1 MLTDFKTALRP
12 ALVLTGLFALLLGL
26 AYPALITGVA
36 QLAFPHEANGSLV
49 RDGDRVIGSELL
61 GQKFT
66 GDRYFHGRPSAAG
79 AEGYDAAAS
88 AGSNLG
94 PTSRALVDRVKA
106 DIDAN
111 RTSPGQS
118 VPTDLVTASASGLD
132 PHISPEAALLQ
143 VDRVAAA
150 RGLQRGTVASL
161 VRRHIETPM
170 FGFLGE
176 NRINVLAL
184 NRALDAVPR
193 ATALDQTAPRP

>member
-1 MLTDFKTALRP
+1 MLTDLKTALRP
-12 ALVLTGLFALLLGL
+12 ALVLTALFALLLGL

-36 QLAFPHEANGSLV
+36 QLVFPYQANGSLI
-49 RDGDRVIGSELL
+49 REGDRVIGSELL

-66 GDRYFHGRPSAAG
+66 GETYFRGRPSAAG
-79 AEGYDAAAS
+79 ADGYDASAS

-94 PTSRALVDRVKA
+94 PTSQVLVDRVKA
-106 DIDAN
+106 DVAATQ
-111 RTSPGQS
+111 TSPGQS
-118 VPTDLVTASASGLD
+118 VPSDLVTASASGLD

-150 RGLQRGTVASL
+150 RGLKRRTVESL

-176 NRINVLAL
+176 NRINVLTL

-193 ATALDQTAPRP
+193 ATALDRNASRP

>member
-1 MLTDFKTALRP
+1 MLTDLKTALRP
-12 ALVLTGLFALLLGL
+12 ALVLTALFALLLGL

-36 QLAFPHEANGSLV
+36 QLVFPHQANGSLI
-49 RDGDRVIGSELL
+49 REGDTVIGSELI

-66 GDRYFHGRPSAAG
+66 GDTYFHGRPSAAG
-79 AEGYDAAAS
+79 ADGYDAAAS

-94 PTSRALVDRVKA
+94 PTSQALVDRVKRDVA
-106 DIDAN
+106 VHQ
-111 RTSPGQS
+111 TSPAQS
-118 VPTDLVTASASGLD
+118 VPSDLVTDSASGLD

-150 RGLQRGTVASL
+150 RGLKRRTVEAL

-184 NRALDAVPR
+184 NRALDALPR
-193 ATALDQTAPRP
+193 ATALDRTAPRP

>member
-1 MLTDFKTALRP
+1 MLTDLKTALRP
-12 ALVLTGLFALLLGL
+12 ALVLTALFALLLGL

-36 QLAFPHEANGSLV
+36 QLAFPHQANGSLI

-94 PTSRALVDRVKA
+94 PTSQALVDRVKA

-118 VPTDLVTASASGLD
+118 VPADLVTASASGLD
-132 PHISPEAALLQ
+132 PHISPEAALSQ
-143 VDRVAAA
+143 IDRVATA
-150 RGLQRGTVASL
+150 RGLKRGTVESL
-161 VRRHIETPM
+161 VRRHIQTSL
-170 FGFLGE
+170 FGVLGE
-176 NRINVLAL
+176 DRINVLTL
-184 NRALDAVPR
+184 NRALDALPR
-193 ATALDQTAPRP
+193 ATALDRR

>member
-1 MLTDFKTALRP
+1 MLTDVKTALRP
-12 ALVLTGLFALLLGL
+12 ALVLTALFALLLGL

-36 QLAFPHEANGSLV
+36 QLVFPHQANGSLI
-49 RDGDRVIGSELL
+49 REGDRVIGSELL

-66 GDRYFHGRPSAAG
+66 GDAYFHGRPSAAG
-79 AEGYDAAAS
+79 ADGYDAAAS

-94 PTSRALVDRVKA
+94 PTSQALVDRVKA
-106 DIDAN
+106 DADAN

-118 VPTDLVTASASGLD
+118 VPADLVTTSASGLD
-132 PHISPEAALLQ
+132 PHISPEAALSQ

-150 RGLQRGTVASL
+150 RGLQRRSVESL
-161 VRRHIETPM
+161 VHRHIETPI

-184 NRALDAVPR
+184 NRALDGLPR
-193 ATALDQTAPRP
+193 ATALDRTVPRP

>member
-1 MLTDFKTALRP
+1 MLTDIKTALRP
-12 ALVLTGLFALLLGL
+12 ALVLTALFALLLGL

-36 QLAFPHEANGSLV
+36 QLAFPHQANGSLI
-49 RDGDRVIGSELL
+49 REGDKVIGSELI

-66 GDRYFHGRPSAAG
+66 GERYFHGRPSAAG
-79 AEGYDAAAS
+79 ADGYDATAS

-94 PTSRALVDRVKA
+94 PTSQALVDRVKA
-106 DIDAN
+106 DVDAN

-118 VPTDLVTASASGLD
+118 VPADLVTTSASGLD

-150 RGLQRGTVASL
+150 RGLKRGTVESL

-184 NRALDAVPR
+184 NRALDRLPR
-193 ATALDQTAPRP
+193 ATALDRTAPRP

>member
-1 MLTDFKTALRP
+1 MLTDLKTALRP
-12 ALVLTGLFALLLGL
+12 ALVLTALFALLLGL
-26 AYPALITGVA
+26 AYPALITGIA
-36 QLAFPHEANGSLV
+36 QLVFPHQANGSLI
-49 RDGDRVIGSELL
+49 REGEKVIGSELL
-61 GQKFT
+61 GQTFT

-106 DIDAN
+106 DADAN

-118 VPTDLVTASASGLD
+118 VPADLVTTSASGLD

-150 RGLQRGTVASL
+150 RGLTRSTVESL

-170 FGFLGE
+170 LGFLGE

-184 NRALDAVPR
+184 NRALDR
-193 ATALDQTAPRP
+193 TAPRP

>member
-1 MLTDFKTALRP
+1 MLTDLKTALRP
-12 ALVLTGLFALLLGL
+12 ALVLTALFALLLGL

-36 QLAFPHEANGSLV
+36 QLVFPHQANGSLI
-49 RDGDRVIGSELL
+49 REGDRVIGSELL

-94 PTSRALVDRVKA
+94 PTSQALIDRVKS

-111 RTSPGQS
+111 RTSPAQS
-118 VPTDLVTASASGLD
+118 VPSDLVTASASGLD
-132 PHISPEAALLQ
+132 PHISPEAAFSQ

-150 RGLQRGTVASL
+150 RRLKRGTVESL

-176 NRINVLAL
+176 DRINLLAL
-184 NRALDAVPR
+184 NRALDGVPR
-193 ATALDQTAPRP
+193 ATALDRATPRP